1 MTKVFIFL
9 IDAFLLFPVACKLS
23 FEAFLERL
31 SLKTSLFRK
40 HSMIQYFVYELT
52 QANLKQGIRRYRKN
66 KSVVPFHF
74 SIKVFK
80 FTQLCIN
87 SRTDK
92 LYTSENCRTL
102 TVLKKKGLPLELVNS
117 FLITTSSQQCFSLIS
132 FMMFS
137 AFFNRFVIVCSC
149 VVWRSRSLSEM
160 G

>member
-1 MTKVFIFL
+1 MYNFDLYANGLLNTKFSEVCSFSLQLAHDESFNFL

-40 HSMIQYFVYELT
+40 HSMLQYFVHELT

-66 KSVVPFHF
+66 KSVVPFHV

-92 LYTSENCRTL
+92 L
-102 TVLKKKGLPLELVNS
+102 
-117 FLITTSSQQCFSLIS
+117 
-132 FMMFS
+132 
-137 AFFNRFVIVCSC
+137 
-149 VVWRSRSLSEM
+149 
-160 G
+160 